1 MKEIIISSLYFILP
15 AYFANMGPVIAN
27 LLNLP
32 LSRPIHGKFFG
43 SHKTW
48 RGFYMGYIFAFLIL
62 WLQYYL
68 HTKGIFK
75 TYNLLNYEN
84 INLFL
89 YAGLFGIGALTGD
102 LIKSFFKRR
111 IGIKPGGQ
119 WFPFDQLDF
128 VIGALIFLSPFFIPN
143 WQTILTLIIITPI
156 LHLLTNLAAYKLKI
170 KKVWW

>member
-1 MKEIIISSLYFILP
+1 MELLISSLYFILP
-15 AYFANMGPVIAN
+15 AYFANMGPIVGN
-27 LLNLP
+27 LLRLPGGIPISKNL
-32 LSRPIHGKFFG
+32 LGF
-43 SHKTW
+43 HKTW
-48 RGFYMGYIFAFLIL
+48 RGFYMGYFLALLVL
-62 WLQYYL
+62 WLQYYIQ
-68 HTKGIFK
+68 TKGIFE

-102 LIKSFFKRR
+102 AVKSFFKRKL
-111 IGIKPGGQ
+111 GIKPGGQ

-128 VIGALIFLSPFFIPN
+128 VIGTLIFLSPFFIPE

-156 LHLLTNLAAYKLKI
+156 LHLLTNVAAYKLKI